1 MVPNATKAPGKSAT
15 ITLHSPTTVVA
26 SGFIV
31 VTIRI
36 TTIGDGTCTASLP
49 ESAIYNGCSCDL
61 KDFAVKERILLHSCC
76 APCSSAILEWLLQN
90 DYAPHVFYYNPN
102 IFPEE
107 EYLVRKNECIRYC
120 ETLGVP
126 FTDGDW
132 EHGVWRE
139 AVKGH
144 EADPERGQRCRLCF
158 GVRMRATAAM
168 AQSLGIERFTTTL
181 AGSRWKRLDQI
192 REAAQEA
199 AALYPGTRYWDQNW
213 RKGGLQE
220 RRGEILRE
228 QQFYNQLW
236 CGCEFSMGH
245 LKERNPSELPAH
257 MAPYLEALGLVKK
270 D

>member
-1 MVPNATKAPGKSAT
+1 M
-15 ITLHSPTTVVA
+15 
-26 SGFIV
+26 
-31 VTIRI
+31 
-36 TTIGDGTCTASLP
+36 
-49 ESAIYNGCSCDL
+49 
-61 KDFAVKERILLHSCC
+61 KEPILLHSCC

-90 DYAPHVFYYNPN
+90 DYAPHVYYFNPN

-120 ETLGVP
+120 EKLAVP

-132 EHGVWRE
+132 DHAGWRN

-144 EADPERGQRCRLCF
+144 ECDPERGERCRLCF

-168 AQSLGIERFTTTL
+168 AQSSASGALRQP
-181 AGSRWKRLDQI
+181 S
-192 REAAQEA
+192 QEA
-199 AALYPGTRYWDQNW
+199 AGSALIRFERPRSKRLPCTPAPPYWDQNW

-228 QQFYNQLW
+228 ENFYNQLW

-245 LKERNPSELPAH
+245 LRERDPSDLPAH
-257 MAPYLEALGLVKK
+257 MKPYLEALGLTGKG
-270 D
+270 